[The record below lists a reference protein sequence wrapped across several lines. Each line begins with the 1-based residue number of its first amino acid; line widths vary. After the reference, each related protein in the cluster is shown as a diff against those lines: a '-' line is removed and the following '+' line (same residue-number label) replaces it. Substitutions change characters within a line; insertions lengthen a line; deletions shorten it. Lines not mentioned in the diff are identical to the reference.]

1 MKPSEPPEDMIAA
14 PLPIHTIQATTGA
27 EAVIITITM
36 IVPVLSGR
44 RRRKREVGVGVDAGV
59 GAGVSLVAGVAIAGH
74 PPTAAKEKVGERGE
88 GSKVGRCRV

>member
-1 MKPSEPPEDMIAA
+1 MIAA

-27 EAVIITITM
+27 EAVIIIITM

-44 RRRKREVGVGVDAGV
+44 RRRKREVGAGVDRGV
-59 GAGVSLVAGVAIAGH
+59 GAGANRVAGAVTADH

-88 GSKVGRCRV
+88 GSEWG

>member
-36 IVPVLSGR
+36 IVLVLTR
-44 RRRKREVGVGVDAGV
+44 RRRSTREGGVGVDV
-59 GAGVSLVAGVAIAGH
+59 GAGAGASLVAVVATAGH
-74 PPTAAKEKVGERGE
+74 PPTAAKERVGEKGE
-88 GSKVGRCRV
+88 GSESE